1 MILSRVRVLQYLGRS
16 LAPRLVSQIMS
27 IKVLKLKS
35 RHLFLQRKRVRLS
48 MLMAMIKE
56 VVMWYLLPQ
65 VYIIMLL
72 NLFRGHLKKL
82 RVLHRQLILKQSW
95 IHLWVHYRKP
105 DQRCKDKIWY
115 NFQEWKLRSPSKL
128 SILNRLSNQLFYNN
142 QAAKFQLRSFK
153 CRKWLRPLYNS
164 ITSSIIKVHHLE
176 VNTRA
181 LERQVR
187 APQFLL
193 AQIVLLKM
201 QWSIQTTCSK
211 PQLASILKQLRRVWF
226 RW

>member
-1 MILSRVRVLQYLGRS
+1 MILSRVIPLQYLGRS
-16 LAPRLVSQIMS
+16 LAQRLVCQTMS

-35 RHLFLQRKRVRLS
+35 RLLFLQRKRVRLS
-48 MLMAMIKE
+48 MLMVMIKE

-65 VYIIMLL
+65 VYITMLR
-72 NLFRGHLKKL
+72 NPYRGHLKKL

-95 IHLWVHYRKP
+95 IHLWAHYRKP

-115 NFQEWKLRSPSKL
+115 NFQEWKLRNPSKL
-128 SILNRLSNQLFYNN
+128 SMQNHLSNQLFYNN

-164 ITSSIIKVHHLE
+164 ITSSIIKVHLLE

-211 PQLASILKQLRRVWF
+211 TQAPSILKQ
-226 RW
+226 